1 MVVPMRSR
9 TLKPFTTTNLVVF
22 APENVS
28 VDYKET
34 GFVTRGD
41 ALIVDPGCH
50 YKLHTELKKIVDV
63 LPRKLIVFVTHHHRD
78 HIGGLSAIQESNPDA
93 ILVAHVKTRNRI
105 DGWSGKYTPVSGGE
119 NIYVNGQRL
128 TFIFAP
134 GHTDGHMALLHNST
148 RSLIVG
154 DHCVGK
160 GSAFLDIRSGGNMTE
175 YFQTTYKFLELSPH
189 VVIPMHGR
197 VNLWPKHM
205 LCGYLKNRRSREES
219 ILMATEDGAQTLFDI
234 VSNVYS
240 KVDRSF
246 WLAAASN
253 VRLHIDNLAVE
264 NKLPEGFSIQKFRAS
279 CGFSFKLL
287 ANLGIEFSD
296 VGEWSFERYVVEPE
310 FGPDSCV
317 RTCFLAG
324 KLMDTDKSL
333 QDNCKWMSIEA
344 CFDCLV
350 DAKPCSDRV
359 GPLVLLG
366 LGDGSMKQKLAPSLP
381 VQEYPPGVMVVPMR
395 SRTLKPFTTT
405 NLVVFAPENVSVDY
419 KETGFVTR
427 GDALIVD
434 PGCHYKLHTELKKIV
449 DALPRK
455 LIVLVTHHHRDHIGG
470 LSAIQ
475 ESNPDAVLVAHVKTK
490 NRIDGWS
497 DNYTPVSGGENIYV
511 NGQSLTVIFAPG
523 HTDGHM
529 ALLHN
534 PTRSLIVGDHCVG
547 KGSAFLDIRSGGNM
561 TEYFQTTYKFLDL
574 SPHVV
579 IPMHGRVNLWPKHM
593 LCGYLKNRRSREESI
608 LKATEDGAQTL
619 FDIVSNVYSK
629 VDRSFWLAAASN
641 VRLHIDNLAV
651 ENKLPEG
658 FSIQKFRASCGFS
671 FKVRWAAGFT
681 GSRIPF
687 KINKR
692 GLIMSVIAAGAG
704 YFLLLACKKKNTI
717 ES

>member
-1 MVVPMRSR
+1 V
-9 TLKPFTTTNLVVF
+9 
-22 APENVS
+22 
-28 VDYKET
+28 
-34 GFVTRGD
+34 
-41 ALIVDPGCH
+41 
-50 YKLHTELKKIVDV
+50 
-63 LPRKLIVFVTHHHRD
+63 PRK
-78 HIGGLSAIQESNPDA
+78 
-93 ILVAHVKTRNRI
+93 
-105 DGWSGKYTPVSGGE
+105 
-119 NIYVNGQRL
+119 
-128 TFIFAP
+128 
-134 GHTDGHMALLHNST
+134 M
-148 RSLIVG
+148 
-154 DHCVGK
+154 
-160 GSAFLDIRSGGNMTE
+160 GN
-175 YFQTTYKFLELSPH
+175 L
-189 VVIPMHGR
+189 
-197 VNLWPKHM
+197 
-205 LCGYLKNRRSREES
+205 
-219 ILMATEDGAQTLFDI
+219 
-234 VSNVYS
+234 
-240 KVDRSF
+240 
-246 WLAAASN
+246 
-253 VRLHIDNLAVE
+253 NLAVIIKNPGDSAQFLLE
-264 NKLPEGFSIQKFRAS
+264 KQKHPAKFGDEAYDSYVDSNLWDLPSADLPTLEDGTRSSFSLSIAES
-279 CGFSFKLL
+279 CSEEIDLKNFDLETILNGLL

-296 VGEWSFERYVVEPE
+296 VGEWSFDRYVVEPE

-333 QDNCKWMSIEA
+333 QDNCKWMSMEA
-344 CFDCLV
+344 CVDCLV
-350 DAKPCSDRV
+350 DAKQGSDRV

-366 LGDGSMKQKLAPSLP
+366 LGDGSMKQKLSPSLP

-497 DNYTPVSGGENIYV
+497 GNYTPVSGGENIYV

-561 TEYFQTTYKFLDL
+561 TEYFQTTYKFLEL

-671 FKVRWAAGFT
+671 FKVRWAAGYT

-704 YFLLLACKKKNTI
+704 YFLLFACKKKNTI